1 VGRRRQRRDGAA
13 PARLGP
19 SDDRDGGDEG
29 DEGDGGE
36 GSRDC
41 DGEGEGGLAVI
52 LRDAVHGL
60 VSFEADEER
69 VVPRLMD
76 TPEVQRLRR
85 IRQLGVA
92 SYAFPGAEHTRF
104 AHAIGAAHVMKLL
117 LARLRQIHGELP
129 FWQQVTTDRA
139 QDALAAAFLH
149 DVGHGP
155 LSHLFEDAIPGT
167 PHHEAWTARIVL
179 DPSTGVNQVLSSIDA
194 HMPERVA
201 ALVRGEHP
209 LPYLARAVSGT
220 LDVDRCDY
228 LLRDAHATGV
238 RYGVFDLDWLFRSLR
253 FAPHAA
259 AGATGDA
266 EAPGLAIDGAKG
278 LPAIEAFILARLFM
292 FQQVYLH
299 KATRAAEWMIRAV
312 LARASALIADGIK
325 LPGTPRAVELSAHGE
340 PPSLADYLELDDA
353 VLSVAM
359 RAWEDGPDAPLADL
373 ARRVRMR
380 DLFKTYELFGE
391 QALPDGRAAALEA
404 AREVARARGFDPD
417 VFVGL
422 DVAADTPFGAESE
435 PLMVVYAKGPARP
448 LSDVS
453 FLLAR
458 LAGQVLSRVRI
469 VFAAELR
476 DDITGA
482 LGS

>member
-1 VGRRRQRRDGAA
+1 M
-13 PARLGP
+13 
-19 SDDRDGGDEG
+19 
-29 DEGDGGE
+29 
-36 GSRDC
+36 
-41 DGEGEGGLAVI
+41 I

-60 VSFEADEER
+60 VSFEAEEEN
-69 VVPRLMD
+69 VIPRLID

-104 AHAIGAAHVMKLL
+104 AHAIGAAHVMKLF
-117 LARLRQIHGELP
+117 LARLRAIHGDLP
-129 FWQQVTTDRA
+129 FWQQVTSDRA

-155 LSHLFEDAIPGT
+155 LSHLFEDAIAGT
-167 PHHEAWTARIVL
+167 SHHEEWTERIVL
-179 DPSTGVNQVLSSIDA
+179 DASTGVNKVLASIDP

-238 RYGVFDLDWLFRSLR
+238 RYGIFDLDWLFRSLR
-253 FAPHAA
+253 FAETPREPSM
-259 AGATGDA
+259 GPPSGK
-266 EAPGLAIDGAKG
+266 APGLAIDGAKG

-299 KATRAAEWMIRAV
+299 KATRSVEWMIRTV
-312 LARASALIADGIK
+312 LRRASEVVAKGDRLA
-325 LPGTPRAVELSAHGE
+325 GTPRAIELAAHGE
-340 PPSLADYLELDDA
+340 PPSLADYLELDDC

-359 RAWEDGPDAPLADL
+359 RAWEDAKDQPLADL
-373 ARRVRMR
+373 SRRVRVR
-380 DLFKTYELFGE
+380 QLFKTYELFGE
-391 QALPDGRAAALEA
+391 HALPDGRVRAFAIAQDI
-404 AREVARARGFDPD
+404 ARAHGLDPD
-417 VFVGL
+417 MYVGL
-422 DVAADTPFGAESE
+422 DVAADTPFGAEPE
-435 PLMVVYAKGPARP
+435 PLMVVFQKGPARP

-458 LAGQVLSRVRI
+458 LAGQVMSRVRLI
-469 VFAAELR
+469 VAPEIR
-476 DDITGA
+476 DDITKA
-482 LGS
+482 LAS

>member
-1 VGRRRQRRDGAA
+1 M
-13 PARLGP
+13 
-19 SDDRDGGDEG
+19 
-29 DEGDGGE
+29 
-36 GSRDC
+36 
-41 DGEGEGGLAVI
+41 I

-60 VSFEADEER
+60 VAFEADEEL

-76 TPEVQRLRR
+76 TPEMQRLRR

-92 SYAFPGAEHTRF
+92 NVAFPGAEHTRF
-104 AHAIGAAHVMKLL
+104 AHAIGAAFVMKKL

-129 FWQQVTTDRA
+129 FWQQVTSERA
-139 QDALAAAFLH
+139 QDAIAAAFLH
-149 DVGHGP
+149 DAGHGP

-167 PHHEAWTARIVL
+167 AHHEEWTERIIL
-179 DPSTGVNQVLSSIDA
+179 DSSTGVHKVLAGIDP

-228 LLRDAHATGV
+228 LLRDAHSTGV

-253 FAPHAA
+253 FQPIEAR
-259 AGATGDA
+259 GTGGSSPPPSGMA
-266 EAPGLAIDGAKG
+266 QAPGLAIDGAKG

-299 KATRAAEWMIRAV
+299 KATRSAEWMIRTV
-312 LARASALIADGIK
+312 LGRASALIADGER
-325 LPGTPRAVELSAHGE
+325 LPGTPRAIELTAHGA
-340 PPSLADYLELDDA
+340 PPTLGDYLDLDDA
-353 VLSVAM
+353 VITVAM
-359 RAWEDGPDAPLADL
+359 HAWESARDPALADL
-373 ARRVRMR
+373 CKRVRQR

-391 QALPDGRAAALEA
+391 QALPDGRAHALNI
-404 AREVARARGFDPD
+404 ARDVARARGLDPD
-417 VFVGL
+417 MYVAL
-422 DVAADTPFGAESE
+422 DVASDTPFGGEAE

-458 LAGQVLSRVRI
+458 LAGQVMSRVRLI
-469 VFAAELR
+469 VAPELR
-476 DDITGA
+476 EEITRA
-482 LGS
+482 LGT

>member
-1 VGRRRQRRDGAA
+1 M
-13 PARLGP
+13 
-19 SDDRDGGDEG
+19 
-29 DEGDGGE
+29 
-36 GSRDC
+36 
-41 DGEGEGGLAVI
+41 I

-60 VSFEADEER
+60 VAFEADEEL

-76 TPEVQRLRR
+76 TPEMQRLRR

-92 SYAFPGAEHTRF
+92 NVAFPGAEHTRF
-104 AHAIGAAHVMKLL
+104 AHAIGAAFVMKKL

-129 FWQQVTTDRA
+129 FWQQVTSERA
-139 QDALAAAFLH
+139 QDAIAAAFLH
-149 DVGHGP
+149 DAGHGP

-167 PHHEAWTARIVL
+167 AHHEEWTERIIL
-179 DPSTGVNQVLSSIDA
+179 DSSTGVHKVLAGIDP

-228 LLRDAHATGV
+228 LLRDAHSTGV

-253 FAPHAA
+253 FQPI
-259 AGATGDA
+259 DA
-266 EAPGLAIDGAKG
+266 RPPGSTPPPSGMAQAPGLAIDGAKG

-299 KATRAAEWMIRAV
+299 KATRSAEWMIRTV
-312 LARASALIADGIK
+312 LGRAGSLIADGER
-325 LPGTPRAVELSAHGE
+325 LAGTPRAIELTAHGA
-340 PPSLADYLELDDA
+340 PPTLGDYLDLDDA
-353 VLSVAM
+353 VITVAM
-359 RAWEDGPDAPLADL
+359 HAWESARDPALADL
-373 ARRVRMR
+373 CKRVRQR

-391 QALPDGRAAALEA
+391 QALPDGRAHALNV
-404 AREVARARGFDPD
+404 ARDVARARGLDPD
-417 VFVGL
+417 MYVAL
-422 DVAADTPFGAESE
+422 DVASDTPFGGEAE

-458 LAGQVLSRVRI
+458 LAGQVMSRVRLI
-469 VFAAELR
+469 VAPELR
-476 DDITGA
+476 EEITRA
-482 LGS
+482 LGT